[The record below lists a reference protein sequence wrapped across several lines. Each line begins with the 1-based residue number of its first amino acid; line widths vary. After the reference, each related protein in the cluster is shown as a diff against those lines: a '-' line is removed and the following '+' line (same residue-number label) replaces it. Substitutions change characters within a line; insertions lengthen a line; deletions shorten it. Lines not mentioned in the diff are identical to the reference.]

1 MPCGG
6 TGYTQINQSAEKEG
20 AHLSKRDQQR
30 FKIAF
35 EQARRLFENDLDAC
49 AWLNESSAALGNVTP
64 VSLLKTDTG
73 LEAVLYELSQMEYG
87 HPV

>member
-1 MPCGG
+1 M
-6 TGYTQINQSAEKEG
+6 
-20 AHLSKRDQQR
+20 SKQDQHR

-35 EQARRLFENDLDAC
+35 EKARLLFENDLDAC
-49 AWLNESSAALGNVTP
+49 AWLNESSAAMGHVTP

-73 LEAVLYELSQMEYG
+73 LAAVLYELAQMEYG